1 MMSNLVVV
9 YDGYGHGYGDVP
21 GQKESEGNADDD
33 GREWREVERGV
44 A

>member
-9 YDGYGHGYGDVP
+9 YDGYGYGP
-21 GQKESEGNADDD
+21 GQKESEGNVDDD